1 MESHPPQPQSRT
13 APGRLEAHEG
23 DSEDEHQNLRK
34 VRKKSFTYLHIIIIV
49 LTQSPYLLFP
59 PEQQFNPLILN

>member
-1 MESHPPQPQSRT
+1 MHVEAKPPQPQSRT

-34 VRKKSFTYLHIIIIV
+34 VRKNYSHAFTTYI
-49 LTQSPYLLFP
+49 SLL
-59 PEQQFNPLILN
+59 LC

>member
-1 MESHPPQPQSRT
+1 MHVEAKPPQPQSRT

-34 VRKKSFTYLHIIIIV
+34 VRKNY
-49 LTQSPYLLFP
+49 
-59 PEQQFNPLILN
+59 